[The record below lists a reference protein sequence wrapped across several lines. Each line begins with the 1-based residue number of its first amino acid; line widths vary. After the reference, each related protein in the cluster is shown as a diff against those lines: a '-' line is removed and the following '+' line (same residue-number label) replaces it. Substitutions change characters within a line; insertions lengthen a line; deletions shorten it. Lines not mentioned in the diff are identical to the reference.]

1 MRGIKTKV
9 TMERTLYVDLP
20 DDATEAEVLEAA
32 NKEII
37 LPTNALCTAS
47 QALRNLHVD
56 IPTLCCLL
64 IGNMTCLFFPL
75 LNILY
80 YLYYCC
86 EKIICIITK

>member
-37 LPTNALCTAS
+37 LPSDALYTAS
-47 QALRNLHVD
+47 QALRNLHVN
-56 IPTLCCLL
+56 IPNLD
-64 IGNMTCLFFPL
+64 
-75 LNILY
+75 LNDWNASDVNY
-80 YLYYCC
+80 
-86 EKIICIITK
+86 EIIK

>member
-37 LPTNALCTAS
+37 LPTDALCTAS
-47 QALRNLHVD
+47 QALRNLHINIPHLDLTDWNTTD
-56 IPTLCCLL
+56 INYEV
-64 IGNMTCLFFPL
+64 IQ
-75 LNILY
+75 
-80 YLYYCC
+80 
-86 EKIICIITK
+86 

>member
-1 MRGIKTKV
+1 MRVIKAKV

-37 LPTNALCTAS
+37 LPTNALYTAS

-56 IPTLCCLL
+56 IPHLDLTDWNTTG
-64 IGNMTCLFFPL
+64 INYEV
-75 LNILY
+75 IQ
-80 YLYYCC
+80 
-86 EKIICIITK
+86 

>member
-9 TMERTLYVDLP
+9 TMERILYVDLP

-47 QALRNLHVD
+47 QALKNLHVNVSHLDLTDWNTTD
-56 IPTLCCLL
+56 INYEV
-64 IGNMTCLFFPL
+64 IQ
-75 LNILY
+75 
-80 YLYYCC
+80 
-86 EKIICIITK
+86 

>member
-37 LPTNALCTAS
+37 LPSNALYTAT
-47 QALRNLHVD
+47 QALRNLHVN
-56 IPTLCCLL
+56 IPHLDLTDWNTTGVNYEV
-64 IGNMTCLFFPL
+64 IQ
-75 LNILY
+75 
-80 YLYYCC
+80 
-86 EKIICIITK
+86 

>member
-1 MRGIKTKV
+1 MRGIKVKV

-37 LPTNALCTAS
+37 LPTNALYTAS

-56 IPTLCCLL
+56 IPHLDLTDWNTTG
-64 IGNMTCLFFPL
+64 INYEV
-75 LNILY
+75 IQ
-80 YLYYCC
+80 
-86 EKIICIITK
+86 

>member
-37 LPTNALCTAS
+37 LPSDALYTAS
-47 QALRNLHVD
+47 QALRNLHVNVPHLDLTDWNTTD
-56 IPTLCCLL
+56 INYEV
-64 IGNMTCLFFPL
+64 IQ
-75 LNILY
+75 
-80 YLYYCC
+80 
-86 EKIICIITK
+86 